1 MQLVNSYQDCVKYD
15 GKIAIVSGKYNAIAR
30 PIKGSV
36 QVDTEK
42 KYAVIILPD
51 EARVFLEPLDSTRS
65 IRTQSE
71 REEFNGQWVDAVGK
85 IHRIMPSSGQSLIN
99 PCISDV
105 VSIKKHEPE
114 TR

>member
-42 KYAVIILPD
+42 
-51 EARVFLEPLDSTRS
+51 
-65 IRTQSE
+65 
-71 REEFNGQWVDAVGK
+71 N
-85 IHRIMPSSGQSLIN
+85 MQSLF
-99 PCISDV
+99 CLMRHV
-105 VSIKKHEPE
+105 FF
-114 TR
+114 